1 MTRTLLLWVGCII
14 VTGLVAA
21 QVAVNADEASLKA
34 LTDGVKEITAP
45 GIPGSL
51 CVFGK
56 DAFAVVVGGA
66 GGSNRAAVVAASTL
80 GKGRIIALGHDGY
93 LSADSMKQADTGR
106 LMVNAMRWLAKGAAP
121 SIALRDGGGMAPE
134 LAKAGLTA
142 EAVGGAGW
150 TKKLSAQYK
159 PAPYNVLV
167 LHCTSAPSPAEQ
179 ADIRQFIRD
188 GGGLFTADTGWGW
201 QQLNPAKTLV
211 FDHPGNK
218 LLAEAGLAWN
228 DGMLDRTC
236 AAGFT
241 VGAAP
246 SDLVQVSKTLDAL
259 EAQEKGQRQL
269 SKDELNQATATVI
282 SAARTLPPTDKLVQP
297 RLKVL
302 REAHAA
308 EAVPSPQK
316 PLKADQPLA
325 RLALV
330 LELQEINNLP
340 VEKIKAHPAAQ
351 FFPGAVPAEAPRV
364 TKTLDIDTKVPAWHS
379 TGLYAA
385 PGELIKVSVPDSAAK
400 SGFGVRIGCHT
411 DGLWHLA
418 SWQCVPEIS
427 RYFGIGKT
435 VTPVA
440 SPFGGL
446 LYIEVP
452 DNCKLG
458 AIRVEVAGAVEAPHF
473 VLGKTDPATWR
484 NEIRNRPAPW
494 AELETRKII
503 LSIPSGPVRTLDNPV
518 DLMEFWDH
526 VMDADAELANWPLDP
541 VRAERY
547 VADQQ
552 ISAGYMHSGYPIMT
566 FLDVINLVVDRD
578 KLMKQGSWGHFHEMG
593 HNHQSG
599 DWTFGGTGEVTENLF
614 SLYCYEKVCGIK
626 GGHPAVALADRE
638 KRMRAYFTEGPKF
651 EKWCSDPFL
660 ALYMYMQLQEA
671 FGWEAYK
678 RVFAEYRALPDNE
691 RPKNDDEK
699 HDQWMVRFSR
709 TVGRNLGP
717 FFQAWAVP
725 TSEQARKSI
734 ENLPVWMP
742 ESFPPK

>member
-1 MTRTLLLWVGCII
+1 MTRTPLLLAGCC
-14 VTGLVAA
+14 LVASLMA
-21 QVAVNADEASLKA
+21 ANAVVCADEAGFKA
-34 LTDGVKEITAP
+34 LAEGVKEITAP
-45 GIPGSL
+45 GLPGSL

-56 DAFAVVVGGA
+56 DAFPVVVGGV
-66 GGSNRAAVVAASTL
+66 GGSNRATVVAASTL
-80 GKGRIIALGHDGY
+80 GKGRIVALGHDGY
-93 LSADSMKQADTGR
+93 LSADAMKQADTGR
-106 LMVNAMRWLAKGAAP
+106 LMVNAMRWLARGAAP
-121 SIALRDGGGMAPE
+121 SIALRDGGDMAAE
-134 LAKAGLTA
+134 FAKAGLTA
-142 EAVGGAGW
+142 EVIGGGGW
-150 TKKLSAQYK
+150 TKKLAAHK
-159 PAPYNVLV
+159 VLV
-167 LHCTSAPSPAEQ
+167 LHCTSASTPAER
-179 ADIRQFIRD
+179 ADIRAFVRN
-188 GGGLFTADTGWGW
+188 GGGLLTADTGWGW
-201 QQLNPAKTLV
+201 QQLNPDKTLV

-218 LLAEAGLAWN
+218 LLAEAGIAWN

-241 VGAAP
+241 VGAPP
-246 SDLVQVSKTLDAL
+246 SELVQVSQTLDAL

-269 SKDELNQATATVI
+269 SKDELSQATATVI
-282 SAARTLPPTDKLVQP
+282 SAARTLPPTDKLAQP
-297 RLKVL
+297 RLKAL

-330 LELQEINNLP
+330 LELQELNNLP
-340 VEKIKAHPAAQ
+340 PEKIKAHPAAQ

-364 TKTLDIDTKVPAWHS
+364 AKTLDIDTKVPAWHS

-385 PGELIKVSVPDSAAK
+385 PGELIKVTVPDSAAQA
-400 SGFGVRIGCHT
+400 GLGVRIGCHT
-411 DGLWHLA
+411 DSLWHLD
-418 SWQCVPEIS
+418 SWQRVPEIS
-427 RYFGIGKT
+427 RHFGLGKP

-458 AIRVEVAGAVEAPHF
+458 TIKVEIAGAVEAPHF
-473 VLGKTDPATWR
+473 ILGKTDPVTWR
-484 NEIRNRPAPW
+484 NEIRNLPGPW
-494 AELETRKII
+494 AELETRKVII
-503 LSIPSGPVRTLDNPV
+503 TIPSGPVRTLDDPV
-518 DLMEFWDH
+518 SLMEFWDQ
-526 VMDADAELANWPLDP
+526 VLDCDAALANWPLDP

-566 FLDVINLVVDRD
+566 FLDVINFVVDRD

-593 HNHQSG
+593 HNHQSS
-599 DWTFGGTGEVTENLF
+599 DWTFDGTVEVTVNLF
-614 SLYCYEKVCGIK
+614 SLYCMEKVCGIK
-626 GGHPAVALADRE
+626 GGHPAVAPAERE
-638 KRMRAYFTEGPKF
+638 RHTKAYFAAGPNF
-651 EKWCSDPFL
+651 AKWCNDPFL

-678 RVFAEYRALPDNE
+678 RVFAEYRALPDSA

-699 HDQWMVRFSR
+699 RDQWMVRFSR

-717 FFQAWAVP
+717 FFQAWAIP
-725 TSEQARKSI
+725 TSDAARKSI
-734 ENLPVWMP
+734 ADLPLWMP
-742 ESFPPK
+742 ENFPPK